1 MLTPLSANTA
11 DQRSGTQANH
21 AQPGVAKDDGAAT
34 MPEAGLCGKPA
45 WIVER
50 RSSGGTAK
58 NRRQIRG
65 RSDGRRCLR
74 GKPRWPYVYPGRSAA
89 CRQRLFIGRP
99 PPKSGYI
106 FIIDTYITTKRIIM
120 QDHRI
125 SSNQNVLPWPRRLST
140 PYLAAC
146 MSRIPFTIESP
157 SPVPALSRT
166 CSLAL

>member
-1 MLTPLSANTA
+1 MRSRAWLRLMGLQRCLKQGYAGSLHGSWSDVPRGARRKTAVRFAADRMAGAVCGENRDGRMYIPGEARHAGSAFLSAA
-11 DQRSGTQANH
+11 
-21 AQPGVAKDDGAAT
+21 
-34 MPEAGLCGKPA
+34 
-45 WIVER
+45 
-50 RSSGGTAK
+50 
-58 NRRQIRG
+58 
-65 RSDGRRCLR
+65 LR
-74 GKPRWPYVYPGRSAA
+74 LSPD
-89 CRQRLFIGRP
+89 
-99 PPKSGYI
+99 I